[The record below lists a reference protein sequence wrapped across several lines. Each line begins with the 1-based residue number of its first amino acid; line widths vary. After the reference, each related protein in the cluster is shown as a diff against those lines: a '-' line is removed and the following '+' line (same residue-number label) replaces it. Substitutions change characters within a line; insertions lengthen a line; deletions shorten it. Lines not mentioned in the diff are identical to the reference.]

1 VSGVLV
7 IGAAGL
13 IGRAVLAQAEG
24 AGAAHAVV
32 GRPSASMPE
41 AHVLRLAP
49 DAVDRLAGL
58 LERLRPDA
66 VVNCAGR
73 TSGTDDE
80 LRAANVDPV
89 AALLEALPAAAPGA
103 RLVHLGSAAEYA
115 EVPDRATHES
125 TPLRATTP
133 YGAAKVAASRLVR
146 NAADAG
152 LDAVVA
158 RVFNPIGA
166 GMPPD
171 SLPGRAARLVRDAR
185 ASGAAE
191 VQLGPLDAVRD
202 YVDVRDVAT
211 AVVGLATHRFLDHR
225 VYNVG
230 SGRPTLTR
238 DLVGLIAR
246 RAGFTGRVV
255 EIGTPSPRS
264 SHRPYQVAD
273 ISRIRATGWS
283 ASIPLAAS
291 VETLLAG
298 VGGSGS

>member
-1 VSGVLV
+1 MATASSASARSRRSTTPSAWASTGCRAQRWRVSPPVRRSCSTDSSSTCWRPEPASTRSRSTATGSTSVDPRTMTRRVRTFRSCETACSGREVSGVLV

-13 IGRAVLAQAEG
+13 IGRAVLAEAER

-146 NAADAG
+146 DAADGG

-158 RVFNPIGA
+158 RVFNP
-166 GMPPD
+166 
-171 SLPGRAARLVRDAR
+171 
-185 ASGAAE
+185 
-191 VQLGPLDAVRD
+191 
-202 YVDVRDVAT
+202 
-211 AVVGLATHRFLDHR
+211 
-225 VYNVG
+225 
-230 SGRPTLTR
+230 
-238 DLVGLIAR
+238 
-246 RAGFTGRVV
+246 
-255 EIGTPSPRS
+255 
-264 SHRPYQVAD
+264 
-273 ISRIRATGWS
+273 
-283 ASIPLAAS
+283 
-291 VETLLAG
+291 
-298 VGGSGS
+298 